1 MDIITMAR
9 EMGKELQKDERYLN
23 WQIARQNSDADEELQ
38 NLIGEFNL
46 KRMAI
51 NNEAGKE
58 DRDEEIIKAFND
70 ALRDVYAKIM
80 QNPNMT
86 AYNQAKDQIDALL
99 QRINAIISQSAEG
112 EDPET
117 ADYEE
122 HSSCGGECSSC
133 GGCH

>member
-9 EMGKELQKDERYLN
+9 EMGKEIQKDDRYLN
-23 WQIARQNSDADEELQ
+23 WQIARQNSDNDEELQ

-51 NNEAGKE
+51 NNEVSKE
-58 DRDEEIIKAFND
+58 DRNEENVKKLNDE
-70 ALRDVYAKIM
+70 LRHVYAQIM

-86 AYNQAKDQIDALL
+86 AYNEAKNQIDALL
-99 QRINAIISQSAEG
+99 QRISAIITQSAEG

-117 ADYEE
+117 ADYQE
-122 HSSCGGECSSC
+122 HSCGGECSSC

>member
-9 EMGKELQKDERYLN
+9 EMGKEIQKDDRYLN
-23 WQIARQNSDADEELQ
+23 WQIARQNSDNDEELQ

-51 NNEAGKE
+51 NNEVSKE
-58 DRDEEIIKAFND
+58 DRDEENVKKLND
-70 ALRDVYAKIM
+70 ELRHVYAQIM

-86 AYNQAKDQIDALL
+86 AYNEAKNQIDALL
-99 QRINAIISQSAEG
+99 QRISAIITQSAEG

-117 ADYEE
+117 ADYQE
-122 HSSCGGECSSC
+122 HSCGGECSSC

>member
-9 EMGKELQKDERYLN
+9 EMGKEIQKDERYLN

-51 NNEAGKE
+51 NNEVSKE
-58 DRDEEIIKAFND
+58 DRNEETVKSLNEE
-70 ALRDVYAKIM
+70 LRHVYAQIM

-86 AYNQAKDQIDALL
+86 AYNEAKDQIDALL
-99 QRINAIISQSAEG
+99 QRISAIITQSAEG

-117 ADYEE
+117 ADYQE
-122 HSSCGGECSSC
+122 HSCGGECSSC

>member
-9 EMGKELQKDERYLN
+9 ELGKEIQKDERFIN
-23 WQIARQNSDADEELQ
+23 MQVARQNSDNDEELQ

-51 NNEAGKE
+51 NNEAAKE
-58 DRDEEIIKAFND
+58 DRSEETMKELSEE
-70 ALRDVYAKIM
+70 LRHVYAQIM

-86 AYNQAKDQIDALL
+86 AYNVAKEQMDGLMN
-99 QRINAIISQSAEG
+99 RVNAIISLSAEG

-117 ADYEE
+117 AEYEE
-122 HSSCGGECSSC
+122 HSCGGECSSC

>member
-9 EMGKELQKDERYLN
+9 EMGKEIQKDDRYLN
-23 WQIARQNSDADEELQ
+23 WQIARQNSDSDEELQ

-51 NNEAGKE
+51 NNEVSKE
-58 DRDEEIIKAFND
+58 DRNEENVKKLNDE
-70 ALRDVYAKIM
+70 LRHVYAQIM

-86 AYNQAKDQIDALL
+86 AYNEAKNQIDALL
-99 QRINAIISQSAEG
+99 QRISAIITQSAEG

-122 HSSCGGECSSC
+122 HSCGGECSSC